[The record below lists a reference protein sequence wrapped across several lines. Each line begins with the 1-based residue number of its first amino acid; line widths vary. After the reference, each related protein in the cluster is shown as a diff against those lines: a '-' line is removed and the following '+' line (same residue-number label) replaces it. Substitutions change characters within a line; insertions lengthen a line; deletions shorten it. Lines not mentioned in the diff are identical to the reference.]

1 MKRSILSALASTLLF
16 CAAAGA
22 TAAEDAALKAAI
34 AAPSRTPENVARD
47 VYRHPYETL
56 SFFGI
61 QPGMTVVELAPG
73 GGWYTEILAPY
84 LRERGKL
91 IAAGPD
97 LAAPGE
103 GERKSA
109 ERFMARLN
117 AKPEVYNKVAL
128 GVFAPARGAYAYAPA
143 GSVDLV
149 LTFRNI
155 HNWMPTGPDNL
166 KALFGSVYTSL
177 KKGGVFGIVEH
188 RLPAGKVQDASASS
202 GYMHEQYVIG
212 LAEAT
217 GFKLL
222 AKSEVN
228 ANPKDTADHKG
239 GVWALPPTYTN
250 KDEDRAKYQ
259 AIGESDRMTLKFI
272 KP

>member
-1 MKRSILSALASTLLF
+1 MKRTILTALASAMLV
-16 CAAAGA
+16 CAASGA

-34 AAPSRTPENVARD
+34 AAPTRTPANVERD

-61 QPGMTVVELAPG
+61 QPNMTVVELAPG

-84 LRERGKL
+84 LREHGKL
-91 IAAGPD
+91 IAAGSD

-103 GERKSA
+103 GERKAA
-109 ERFMARLN
+109 ERFLARLN
-117 AKPEVYNKVAL
+117 AKPEAYNKVAL
-128 GVFAPARGAYAYAPA
+128 GVFAPPRKYDFAPA

-155 HNWMPTGPDNL
+155 HNWMPHGPDNL

-188 RLPAGKVQDASASS
+188 RLPDSKVQDASASS
-202 GYMHEQYVIG
+202 GYMHEKYVIG
-212 LAEAT
+212 LAEAA

-228 ANPKDTADHKG
+228 ANPKDSADHKN
-239 GVWALPPTYTN
+239 GVWALPPTYAN
-250 KDEDRAKYQ
+250 KEEDRAKYQ